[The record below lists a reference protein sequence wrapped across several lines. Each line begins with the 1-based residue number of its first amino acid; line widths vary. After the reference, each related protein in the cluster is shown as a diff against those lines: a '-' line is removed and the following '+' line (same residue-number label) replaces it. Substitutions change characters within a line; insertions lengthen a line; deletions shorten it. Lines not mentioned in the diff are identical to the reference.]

1 MTRVELLEELRYVLD
16 DTAGPPFAWSD
27 QRLLRMMADGEDR
40 FCEETGYFTDNT
52 TYTITTTGGDA
63 HYLLPSDRII
73 EVLEIWDGAHKLRNF
88 TELDRSQYYN
98 LPAMPWKRPIA
109 WQVDQQT
116 GMISLLELPLDGL
129 VLTLRVHR
137 RAAKRLNSKTGP
149 NYDVV
154 TPSIPQ
160 QCHRALVEYAAAEAL
175 VDHDRERQDPVKAAI
190 HAERFKDYV
199 RQGRKLFTRINGASM
214 QITPAQQY
222 VV

>member
-1 MTRVELLEELRYVLD
+1 MTRVELLDELREKLS
-16 DTAGPPFAWSD
+16 DTRRPYAWSD
-27 QRLLRMMADGEDR
+27 TRLLRMMADGEDR

-52 TYTITTTGGDA
+52 AYTITTTGGEA

-116 GMISLLELPLDGL
+116 GTISLLELPLDGL

-137 RAAKRLNSKTGP
+137 RAAKRLDHKVGP
-149 NYDVV
+149 SYDVAS
-154 TPSIPQ
+154 PSIPV
-160 QCHRALVEYAAAEAL
+160 QCHLALVEYAAAEAL
-175 VDHDRERQDPVKAAI
+175 LDHDKELQDPVKSKT
-190 HAERFKDYV
+190 HADRFNAYLH
-199 RQGRKLFTRINGASM
+199 QGRKLFTRINGASM